1 MSDSPLTTAGP
12 TDGIA
17 QATGPSLVINAQYLR
32 DLSFENPRAPESL
45 LTQQAGAPDVAI
57 DVDVKARQL
66 GETVFEVVLSLKIS
80 ASVAEAALFVV
91 EMDYGAVV
99 TIANAPQDLLGL
111 LLVVETPRIIFPFA
125 RSIIA
130 DATRDGG
137 YPPLMLSPIDFA
149 EIHRQKL
156 ARAQMAENTSAEA

>member
-1 MSDSPLTTAGP
+1 
-12 TDGIA
+12 
-17 QATGPSLVINAQYLR
+17 
-32 DLSFENPRAPESL
+32 
-45 LTQQAGAPDVAI
+45 
-57 DVDVKARQL
+57 
-66 GETVFEVVLSLKIS
+66 
-80 ASVAEAALFVV
+80 
-91 EMDYGAVV
+91 MDYGAVV

-156 ARAQMAENTSAEA
+156 ARAQMAENTEAEA